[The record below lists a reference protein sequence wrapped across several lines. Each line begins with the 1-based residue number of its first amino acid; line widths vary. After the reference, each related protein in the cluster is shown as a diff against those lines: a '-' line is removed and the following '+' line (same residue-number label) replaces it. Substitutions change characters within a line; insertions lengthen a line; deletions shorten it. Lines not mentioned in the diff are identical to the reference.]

1 MLHRGVVL
9 PQHTHTVF
17 SLSAFVVGAAGVQHW
32 ERAEVP
38 AWALGGKFSLGAET
52 ARSWA
57 PDLVQCPCAMGR
69 HGGTIL
75 TGWFLGSSEQ

>member
-32 ERAEVP
+32 EGAEVS
-38 AWALGGKFSLGAET
+38 AWALGGKFSLRAET
-52 ARSWA
+52 GKE
-57 PDLVQCPCAMGR
+57 L
-69 HGGTIL
+69 GTRFGAVPL
-75 TGWFLGSSEQ
+75 YCGKAWRDHSHRVVFGQF